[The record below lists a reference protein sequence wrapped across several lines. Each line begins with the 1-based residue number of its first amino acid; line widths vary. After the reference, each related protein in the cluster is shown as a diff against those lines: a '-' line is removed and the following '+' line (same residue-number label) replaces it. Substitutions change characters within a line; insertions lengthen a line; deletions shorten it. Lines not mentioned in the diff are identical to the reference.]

1 MIAQGLMIMLVGM
14 GTVFVFLGLLVGLM
28 SFSGTIFSKWPEDE
42 DLASSAEDGKTNS
55 FDEWSSGLDTHQC
68 RISLLLPYLYMYSYT
83 RRPIVRLSER

>member
-55 FDEWSSGLDTHQC
+55 FDEEPL
-68 RISLLLPYLYMYSYT
+68 IEIAIALAAIK
-83 RRPIVRLSER
+83 RRQSI